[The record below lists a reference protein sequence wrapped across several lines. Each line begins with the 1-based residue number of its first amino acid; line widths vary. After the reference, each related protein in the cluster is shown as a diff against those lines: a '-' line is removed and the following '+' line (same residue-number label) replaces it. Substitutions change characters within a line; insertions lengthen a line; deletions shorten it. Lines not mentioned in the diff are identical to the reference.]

1 MKDYQSAAHL
11 LVEVIP
17 FFLRKVGSE
26 FRCIYDGI
34 MPSHFRLMAML
45 QHHPGNLSMLA
56 EQQEV
61 SMATISNTI
70 STLVE
75 KGWVQRTPSDK
86 DRRTVQVE
94 LTPEGKKT
102 VMDIHDQL
110 EGRVSVLF
118 SSLTPGEICQL
129 EDGLRILK
137 KMLEGGRIM
146 NTVTDRSVSIPG
158 DPIDLKSGRSNG

>member
-1 MKDYQSAAHL
+1 
-11 LVEVIP
+11 
-17 FFLRKVGSE
+17 
-26 FRCIYDGI
+26 
-34 MPSHFRLMAML
+34 
-45 QHHPGNLSMLA
+45 MLA

-75 KGWVQRTPSDK
+75 KGWVTRTPSNK

-102 VMDIHDQL
+102 LMDIHDQL
-110 EGRVSVLF
+110 ETRVSTLF
-118 SSLTPGEICQL
+118 ASLTPGELCQL
-129 EDGLRILK
+129 EDGLHILK
-137 KMLEGGRIM
+137 KMLEGDRRRK
-146 NTVTDRSVSIPG
+146 TVIDPTGPSSC